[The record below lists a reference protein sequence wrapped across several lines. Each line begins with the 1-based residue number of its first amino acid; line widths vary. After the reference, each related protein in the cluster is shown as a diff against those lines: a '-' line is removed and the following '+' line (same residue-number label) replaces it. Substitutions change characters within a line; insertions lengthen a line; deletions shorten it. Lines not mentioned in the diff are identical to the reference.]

1 MSTGA
6 DPGPACYGK
15 GGREPT
21 VSDANLVLGR
31 LPEELIGGGMRLIP
45 ALAEQAIAP
54 LATKLGLSLR
64 ETALGIVR
72 IVNANM
78 MRAIRVV
85 SIERGHDPRV
95 FTLMPF
101 GGAGALHAVEIA
113 RELDIRSILVPPA
126 PGILCAEGVAAAELE
141 ESFVATC
148 RVPLDGDL
156 APVAAAF
163 ARLIA
168 AAAQW
173 HACERQPGSEDRQD
187 IAVDMRYVG
196 QNFELAIPIPQG
208 QGPPPAAWLRR
219 AFLEAHQRKYG
230 HHDPEAAVEVI
241 NVRLSAR
248 KGRARSTS
256 GTRAPRPSTPA
267 QASGGTRS
275 VWFAADRPTD
285 TRFIERSALTPGTLL
300 EGPLVVTQF
309 DATTLV
315 PPGSRLT
322 VESSGSLLIEVDP

>member
-1 MSTGA
+1 
-6 DPGPACYGK
+6 
-15 GGREPT
+15 
-21 VSDANLVLGR
+21 
-31 LPEELIGGGMRLIP
+31 
-45 ALAEQAIAP
+45 
-54 LATKLGLSLR
+54 
-64 ETALGIVR
+64 
-72 IVNANM
+72 M

-163 ARLIA
+163 AQLIA
-168 AAAQW
+168 AAGQW
-173 HACERQPGSEDRQD
+173 HAREAQTGVEDRQD

-196 QNFELAIPIPQG
+196 QNFELAIPVPQG
-208 QGPPPAAWLRR
+208 QGPPPADWLKL

-248 KGRARSTS
+248 KGRGGSRARTGASRTTALSSSST
-256 GTRAPRPSTPA
+256 RP
-267 QASGGTRS
+267 

-285 TRFIERSALTPGTLL
+285 TRFIERSALTPGAVI

-315 PPGSRLT
+315 PPGSRLS
-322 VESSGSLLIEVDP
+322 VGECCSLLIEVDQ

>member
-1 MSTGA
+1 M
-6 DPGPACYGK
+6 
-15 GGREPT
+15 
-21 VSDANLVLGR
+21 
-31 LPEELIGGGMRLIP
+31 
-45 ALAEQAIAP
+45 
-54 LATKLGLSLR
+54 R

-85 SIERGHDPRV
+85 SIERGHDPRLL
-95 FTLMPF
+95 TLMPF

-113 RELDIRSILVPPA
+113 RELGIRVILVPAA

-156 APVAAAF
+156 APVAGRF
-163 ARLIA
+163 AELLA
-168 AAAQW
+168 AAGRWYAR
-173 HACERQPGSEDRQD
+173 ESRVGSENRQD
-187 IAVDMRYVG
+187 ISIDMRYVG
-196 QNFELAIPIPQG
+196 QNFELAIPVPHG
-208 QGPPPAAWLRR
+208 EGLPPTAWLKS

-230 HHDPEAAVEVI
+230 HHDPSAPIEII

-248 KGRARSTS
+248 KGRASTGNGAGAS
-256 GTRAPRPSTPA
+256 RRSTPA
-267 QASGGTRS
+267 PASSNTRP

-285 TRFIERSALTPGTLL
+285 TRFIDRSALAPGTTLA
-300 EGPLVVTQF
+300 GPLVVTQF

-322 VESSGSLLIEVDP
+322 VAESGSLLIEVDA